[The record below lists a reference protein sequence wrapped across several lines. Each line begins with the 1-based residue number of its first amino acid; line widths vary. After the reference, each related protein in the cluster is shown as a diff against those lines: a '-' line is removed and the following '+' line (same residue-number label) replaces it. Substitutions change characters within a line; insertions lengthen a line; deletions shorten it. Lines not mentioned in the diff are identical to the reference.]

1 MTDLATRYL
10 GFELRTPIVASAGP
24 LTGDVATVVRLVA
37 AGASAVVLPSLFE
50 EEMIHD
56 EVALNFALEAGS
68 EHFAEALSY
77 FPNLASTRLS
87 SPVDPH
93 LDHLAAVRGAV
104 DVPVIASVNATSSGS
119 WIRYAA
125 LLANAGASAIE
136 LNVYDVAADASRSGA
151 QLETDHI
158 ALVRDVCAALDVP
171 VAVKLSPYYSSLGHV
186 ARSLAGAGAAGLVCF
201 NRFYQPDLDVDTREV
216 VPRVELSS
224 PWELRL
230 PLRWIAILRPL
241 FPHLS
246 LAASSGI
253 ESGRDVAKALL
264 VGADVAMTTSAL
276 LRHGPEHIAR
286 MEAELLA
293 WADEHEY
300 ESVAQLRG
308 SVSHATT
315 ADPAAFERAN
325 YVRTLHSWVSPPTLS
340 PGGPSAR

>member
-1 MTDLATRYL
+1 MTDLTTRYL
-10 GFELRTPIVASAGP
+10 GLELRTPIVASAGP
-24 LTGDVATVVRLVA
+24 LTGDIDMVRRLVA
-37 AGASAVVLPSLFE
+37 AGASAIVLPSLFE
-50 EEMIHD
+50 EEMVHE
-56 EVALNFALEAGS
+56 EVELSLALEAGS
-68 EHFAEALSY
+68 EQFAEALDY
-77 FPNLASTRLS
+77 FPNAAPTRLS
-87 SPVDPH
+87 SPVDRH
-93 LDHLAAVRGAV
+93 LDHVAAARDAV

-125 LLANAGASAIE
+125 LLVDAGASAIE

-158 ALVRDVCAALDVP
+158 GLVTDVCAAIDVP
-171 VAVKLSPYYSSLGHV
+171 VAVKLSPYYSSLGHL
-186 ARSLAGAGAAGLVCF
+186 ARSFAGAGAAGLVCF
-201 NRFYQPDLDVDTREV
+201 NRFYQPDLDVDSREV
-216 VPRVELSS
+216 LPRIELSS

-241 FPHLS
+241 VPGLS

-264 VGADVAMTTSAL
+264 VGADVAMTTSAV
-276 LRHGPEHIAR
+276 LRHGPEHIAQ

-293 WADEHEY
+293 WAGEHEY

-325 YVRTLHSWVSPPTLS
+325 YLRTLHSWVSPAALTRNA
-340 PGGPSAR
+340 PSAR